1 MLTVK
6 NLSVAYHDVPAIF
19 GVDLQVNEGEIVSV
33 VGSNGAGKSTLLK
46 ALAGILP
53 RKGEITFNGEKID
66 QLPPHKIVEKGIS
79 LIPEG
84 RMLFGKLS
92 IYQNLVLGS
101 YQETDKEVRDQR
113 IDAVYNIFPRL
124 KERRDQLAGTLSG
137 GEQQMVAI
145 ARGLMSNPKLLMF
158 DEPSLGLAPIIV
170 KEMFQLI
177 QEIKEQHIT
186 ILLVEQRLDEA
197 LKLSDRAYV
206 LQTGRFIMEGKGS
219 ELIDSPAV
227 RQAYLGL

>member
-19 GVDLQVNEGEIVSV
+19 GVDLQVNDGEIVSV

-53 RKGEITFNGEKID
+53 RNGEITFDGERID

-113 IDAVYNIFPRL
+113 IDEVYNIFPKL
-124 KERRDQLAGTLSG
+124 KERRNQLAGTLSG
-137 GEQQMVAI
+137 GEQQMVSI
-145 ARGLMSNPKLLMF
+145 ARGLMSNPKLLML

-170 KEMFQLI
+170 KEMFRLI
-177 QEIKEQHIT
+177 QEIKDRHIT

-197 LKLSDRAYV
+197 LKMSDRASNRV
-206 LQTGRFIMEGKGS
+206 GW
-219 ELIDSPAV
+219 
-227 RQAYLGL
+227 

>member
-6 NLSVAYHDVPAIF
+6 NLSVAYNDVPAIF

-53 RKGEITFNGEKID
+53 SKGEITFNGERIG

-101 YQETDKEVRDQR
+101 YQENDKELRDQR
-113 IDAVYNIFPRL
+113 IEEVYSIFPRL
-124 KERRDQLAGTLSG
+124 KERRNQLAGTLSG

-170 KEMFQLI
+170 KEMFRLI
-177 QEIKEQHIT
+177 QKIKEQHIT

>member
-19 GVDLQVNEGEIVSV
+19 GVDLQVNDGEIVSV

-53 RKGEITFNGEKID
+53 RNGEITFDGERID

-113 IDAVYNIFPRL
+113 IDEVYNIFPKL
-124 KERRDQLAGTLSG
+124 KERRNQLAGTLSG
-137 GEQQMVAI
+137 GEQQMVSI
-145 ARGLMSNPKLLMF
+145 ARGLMSNPKLLML

-170 KEMFQLI
+170 KEMFRLI
-177 QEIKEQHIT
+177 QEIKDRHIT

-197 LKLSDRAYV
+197 LKMSDRAYV

>member
-19 GVDLQVNEGEIVSV
+19 GVDLQVNDGEIVSV

-53 RKGEITFNGEKID
+53 RKGEITFDGERID

-113 IDAVYNIFPRL
+113 IDEVYNIFPKL
-124 KERRDQLAGTLSG
+124 KERRNQLAGTLSG
-137 GEQQMVAI
+137 GEQQMVSI
-145 ARGLMSNPKLLMF
+145 ARGLMSNPKLLML

-170 KEMFQLI
+170 KEMFRLI
-177 QEIKEQHIT
+177 QEIKDRHIT

-197 LKLSDRAYV
+197 LKMSDRAYV

>member
-6 NLSVAYHDVPAIF
+6 NLSVSYSDVPAIF

-53 RKGEITFNGEKID
+53 GKGEITFNGERIS

-101 YQETDKEVRDQR
+101 YQENNKEVRDQR
-113 IDAVYNIFPRL
+113 IEEVYNIFPRL
-124 KERRDQLAGTLSG
+124 KERRNQLAGTLSG

-170 KEMFQLI
+170 KEMFRLI
-177 QEIKEQHIT
+177 RKIKEQHIT

>member
-6 NLSVAYHDVPAIF
+6 NLSVAYNDVPAIF

-53 RKGEITFNGEKID
+53 SKGEISFNGERID
-66 QLPPHKIVEKGIS
+66 HLPAHKVVEKGIS

-101 YQETDKEVRDQR
+101 YQENDKAVREER
-113 IDAVYNIFPRL
+113 IEDVYRIFPRL
-124 KERRDQLAGTLSG
+124 KERRNQLAGTLSG

-145 ARGLMSNPKLLMF
+145 ARGLMSNPKLLML

-170 KEMFQLI
+170 REMFRLI
-177 QEIKEQHIT
+177 QKIKEQHIT

-206 LQTGRFIMEGKGS
+206 LQTGKFIMEGKGS

>member
-6 NLSVAYHDVPAIF
+6 NLSVAYNDVPAIF
-19 GVDLQVNEGEIVSV
+19 GVDLQVNEGEVVSV

-53 RKGEITFNGEKID
+53 SKGEITFNGERIS

-101 YQETDKEVRDQR
+101 YQENNKEVRDQR
-113 IDAVYNIFPRL
+113 IDEVYNIFPRL
-124 KERRDQLAGTLSG
+124 KERRNQLAGTLSG

-170 KEMFQLI
+170 KEMFRLI
-177 QEIKEQHIT
+177 QKIKEQHIT

>member
-6 NLSVAYHDVPAIF
+6 NLSVAYNDVPAIF

-53 RKGEITFNGEKID
+53 SKGEITFNGERIS

-101 YQETDKEVRDQR
+101 YQENNKEARDQR
-113 IDAVYNIFPRL
+113 IDEVYNIFPRL
-124 KERRDQLAGTLSG
+124 KERRNQLAGTLSG

-145 ARGLMSNPKLLMF
+145 ARGLMSNPRLLMF

-170 KEMFQLI
+170 KEMFRLI
-177 QEIKEQHIT
+177 RKIKEQHIT

>member
-1 MLTVK
+1 MLIVK
-6 NLSVAYHDVPAIF
+6 NLNVAYNDVPAITDVSLH
-19 GVDLQVNEGEIVSV
+19 VDEGEIVSV

-46 ALAGILP
+46 ALAGTLP
-53 RKGEITFNGEKID
+53 SKGEVIFQGEKINH
-66 QLPPHKIVEKGIS
+66 LPAHKVVERGIS

-84 RMLFGKLS
+84 RLLFGKLS

-101 YQETDKEVRDQR
+101 YQEPDKDEREKR
-113 IDAVYNIFPRL
+113 IEDVFHIFPRL
-124 KERRDQLAGTLSG
+124 KERRNQLAGTLSG

-145 ARGLMSNPKLLMF
+145 ARGLMSKPRLLMF

-170 KEMFQLI
+170 REMFRLI
-177 QEIKEQHIT
+177 QKIKEQNIT

-206 LQTGRFIMEGKGS
+206 LQTGKIIMEGRGT
-219 ELIDSPAV
+219 ELIASPAV